1 MPLLSVVIPVCNA
14 QKYLN
19 ACLDSILGQTMTD
32 MELICVD
39 DGSKDNSGAML
50 DEYAR
55 KDSRV
60 RVIHKVNTGY
70 GHSMNVGFDAAQGE
84 YIGIVESDDW
94 IEKDMFER
102 LCTAAK
108 LTDADVVKS
117 NFFFYYGEGENRD
130 EFFGVIPPRL
140 CGRVFR
146 PLDDVDLEKID
157 FWNGKPSIW
166 SAIYRRDFIRGNH
179 IRFHETPGASYQ
191 DASFNFKVWACADRV
206 FCLDR
211 ALLHYRQDNS
221 ASSVNASTSK
231 VYCVRDEYEEME
243 RFIAARG
250 KDQQMLT
257 HIMNRLRFDTYMWN
271 IERLASPM
279 KEEFAAYAAETFAEL
294 QRSGALDSSM
304 FWPQRWRYLQRFA
317 ANYQRELSV
326 SPAKANGKKKL
337 MDAKQRVGNQ
347 LRTWTRFYPE
357 KGGGVR

>member
-1 MPLLSVVIPVCNA
+1 M
-14 QKYLN
+14 
-19 ACLDSILGQTMTD
+19 
-32 MELICVD
+32 
-39 DGSKDNSGAML
+39 
-50 DEYAR
+50 
-55 KDSRV
+55 
-60 RVIHKVNTGY
+60 
-70 GHSMNVGFDAAQGE
+70 
-84 YIGIVESDDW
+84 
-94 IEKDMFER
+94 
-102 LCTAAK
+102 
-108 LTDADVVKS
+108 
-117 NFFFYYGEGENRD
+117 
-130 EFFGVIPPRL
+130 IPPRL

-166 SAIYRRDFIRGNH
+166 SAIYRRDFIRVNH
-179 IRFHETPGASYQ
+179 IRFNETPGASYQ

-250 KDQQMLT
+250 KDQQLLT

-304 FWPQRWRYLQRFA
+304 FLPRRWNYLQRFA
-317 ANYQRELSV
+317 ANYIRELAG
-326 SPAKANGKKKL
+326 SPIKTLWKKTL
-337 MDAKQRVGNQ
+337 MNTVMRVENQ
-347 LRTWTRFYPE
+347 LRTWTRFYPV
-357 KGGGVR
+357 KGGGV